1 LPKTLDPQSLVAAV
15 HHMLL
20 GETYTPLDFLETGES
35 EAEGPVRL
43 TPRETDV
50 LVGILHGKSN
60 KEIARDLD
68 IQEVTVK
75 LHLKTLSRKLGAK
88 NRTHAAMIAR
98 DMGLT

>member
-1 LPKTLDPQSLVAAV
+1 
-15 HHMLL
+15 
-20 GETYTPLDFLETGES
+20 
-35 EAEGPVRL
+35 
-43 TPRETDV
+43 V

-98 DMGLT
+98 DMGLS